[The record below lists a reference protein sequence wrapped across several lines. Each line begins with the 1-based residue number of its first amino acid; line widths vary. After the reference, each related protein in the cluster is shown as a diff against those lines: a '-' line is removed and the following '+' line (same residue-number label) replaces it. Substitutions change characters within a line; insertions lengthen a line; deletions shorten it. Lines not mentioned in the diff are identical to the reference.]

1 MPSTARKP
9 RGGGEQTPDES
20 DMNLLA
26 EEVSAGRS
34 LSAAAKRI
42 GVSIFRAQYLWV
54 IILSRLGAQAR

>member
-1 MPSTARKP
+1 
-9 RGGGEQTPDES
+9 
-20 DMNLLA
+20 MNLLA